1 MSAAVSG
8 EKGTELPEDFRPGCF
23 PRIGVVREPE
33 LEGTW
38 WSERHLQCLWLD
50 SRLRPRLYT
59 TGGAPIEVL
68 DPGVWNGTAGPDF
81 RDAVIRIAGEPRKG
95 DIEIHIH
102 PADWYLH
109 GHDTDSNYDR
119 VILHVTWFP
128 PHTGEAHPEIPL
140 AVLQDAV
147 LSEKPN
153 FSFDQI
159 ETELYPWNA
168 HPDMERPCRGILSK
182 VSPEL
187 AGTWLESAGRARIAR
202 KAKELSARMG
212 RARSR
217 EQGFY
222 AEIMGALGLRW
233 NAVPMRVLA
242 DAVPLEELVRHAD
255 PMERYALL
263 LGSAGLLPREATPTL
278 PEEYLVGLWNASY
291 RAGAMDVPEA
301 ARSWHLAGVRPSNHP
316 RVRLAVAAVLFGT
329 ATWLVDSLMAL
340 PRDDARAWCRAA
352 NKLFRARAG
361 EAAALLSPTRK
372 AAVGLLGTGR
382 VHAILIN
389 AVIPFLALENE
400 EAWTLATG
408 IPGEDVGASMK
419 EMAYR
424 LLGGD
429 HNPAIYTKSALR
441 MQGLLEVWKG
451 FCGASAQSCRSCGLV
466 QHHLVFASNAEK
478 GGLVSYS

>member
-1 MSAAVSG
+1 MSTSIDGQVSRG
-8 EKGTELPEDFRPGCF
+8 ASDFRPGCF
-23 PRIGVVREPE
+23 PRIGFVREPE
-33 LEGTW
+33 MNGTW

-50 SRLRPRLYT
+50 SRLRPQLHT
-59 TGGAPIEVL
+59 TGGARIEVL

-95 DIEIHIH
+95 DVEIHIH

-119 VILHVTWFP
+119 VILHVTWFAP
-128 PHTGEAHPEIPL
+128 NAGEVHPEIPL

-168 HPDMERPCRGILSK
+168 HPDTDRPCRGVLGRLSPD
-182 VSPEL
+182 V
-187 AGTWLESAGRARIAR
+187 AGAWLESAGRARITR
-202 KAKELSARMG
+202 KANELAARME
-212 RARSR
+212 RAGSR
-217 EQGFY
+217 EQSFY

-233 NAVPMRVLA
+233 NATPIRALA

-255 PMERYALL
+255 PLERYALL
-263 LGSAGLLPREATPTL
+263 LGSAGLLPREASPTL

-301 ARSWHLAGVRPSNHP
+301 ARAWRLVGVRPSNHP

-329 ATWLVDSLMAL
+329 ATGLLDSLLAL
-340 PRDDARAWCRAA
+340 SQEDAKAWCRAA
-352 NKLFRARAG
+352 DKLFRAKAE
-361 EAAALLSPTRK
+361 EAAVLLSPSRK
-372 AAVGLLGTGR
+372 AGVGLLGKGR

-389 AVIPFLALENE
+389 AVIPFFALENE
-400 EAWTLATG
+400 SAWTLATG
-408 IPGEDVGASMK
+408 VPGEDIGASMK

-424 LLGGD
+424 LFGGD
-429 HNPAIYTKSALR
+429 HNSAIYSKSALR

-466 QHHLVFASNAEK
+466 KHHLGMAHDE
-478 GGLVSYS
+478 